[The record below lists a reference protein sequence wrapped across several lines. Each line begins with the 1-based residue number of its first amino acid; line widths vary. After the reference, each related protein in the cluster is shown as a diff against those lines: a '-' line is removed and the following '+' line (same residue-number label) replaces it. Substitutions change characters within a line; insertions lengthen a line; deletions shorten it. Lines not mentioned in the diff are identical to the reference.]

1 MVRIRIS
8 LQTKLIIIVIS
19 IAFVALSVV
28 GYYGYSEAKTVYVQQ
43 IEESEWHDIENIVH
57 SMKDKISIMKQDA
70 NFIANFYAMQKLLNW
85 QSVGVKEKIETW
97 DKATKDTFSSMIDL
111 KNFYYKLRIID
122 LEGMEKINVFFDQ
135 KDHEVVT
142 QSNDKLQNRSQ
153 ERYFIESKTL
163 KSGEV
168 AVSQMEL
175 NMEFGKIV
183 QPYIPIVHFSSM
195 IFDKSGQKRGIAVIN
210 AYAKNFTDAL
220 LAADVSS
227 HIHKKRYLIDN
238 KGFYLFHENRDKLWG
253 EQLNHG
259 ENFKSDH
266 PKLYEYIQNNQNGR
280 YETKGKLY
288 TFDKIYPNAN
298 NLNEYWIVIS
308 EVSTAKL
315 FAPMNDFKVV
325 FLVMLLGTLTV
336 LFYVIRLLISALLA
350 PLELVTDQVVA
361 LSRGEVKFKS
371 IEYSGD
377 DEIKDLIR
385 SSIKMVASIQSTIK
399 QAKNVAQG
407 DFTQRLTPSSNSDEL
422 AISINEMTNR
432 LEESSKIAQKLSYG
446 DVDTYISIN
455 SDKDTLAHSLNALI
469 DYLQQITVI
478 AESISKGDYNI
489 SFKPV
494 STKDRLGIALEAMI
508 ATLNQVLNQANL
520 IANGNYTTNITPKS
534 AEDRLGYALQ
544 TMTQRLHENRLKN
557 EQDNWLKDGLNQLAN
572 RLSGLEN
579 IKKLGDETISNIVKH
594 IQGASG
600 VLYLYDSKQEEC
612 YLQSSYAF
620 VEREALSTRFKK
632 GEGVIGQVALEEQP
646 ILLKNIQK
654 SDYTIESG
662 IVKQEP
668 LNSYTFPI
676 IYEGELIGIAEIAS
690 FLPYT
695 PKDREYMDKAAKVSS
710 AYFYNIAQNV
720 QIKDLLEDSQRAYE
734 ELQVKSE
741 ELQQSNVQM
750 EEQQQQLEQQAQD
763 LKIKNSMLEETK
775 KELDERAHELE
786 KSSQYK
792 SEFLANMSHE
802 LRTPLNS
809 IILLSKMLS
818 EDNSGK
824 FDSDDIKK
832 ASVIHQSGQDLLLL
846 INDILDLSKIE
857 SGKMDITYDELPTQD
872 ILSQSQDLFS
882 PIASQKGLK
891 LLLEDNYDGIIK
903 IDKVKLMQV
912 IKNLLSNAFKFTQK
926 GHVKLEIKHDSSK
939 GLPLLIEVSDTGIGI
954 PSNKKDLIFDAFK
967 QVDGSIS
974 RNYGGT
980 GLGLSISKKFT
991 ELMGGIIS
999 VESTEGEGSSFTI
1012 HLPLLKSDTLKVQP
1026 TTPQTKPQEEL
1037 QQKEMK
1043 QSQKASKTF
1052 VQDLMQSSHDE
1063 ANIDNNVLQNKS
1075 ILITDDDSRNI
1086 FSLSALLQH
1095 AGAQT
1100 MHALNGKEAIEVL
1113 SSNTIDLVLM
1123 DIMMPEMDGY
1133 TTIREIRKNRAFEEL
1148 PIIAVTAKAMKED
1161 KAKCIDAGA
1170 NDYIAKPIEQDALLM
1185 MVKAWLSKK

>member
-1 MVRIRIS
+1 
-8 LQTKLIIIVIS
+8 
-19 IAFVALSVV
+19 
-28 GYYGYSEAKTVYVQQ
+28 
-43 IEESEWHDIENIVH
+43 
-57 SMKDKISIMKQDA
+57 
-70 NFIANFYAMQKLLNW
+70 
-85 QSVGVKEKIETW
+85 
-97 DKATKDTFSSMIDL
+97 
-111 KNFYYKLRIID
+111 
-122 LEGMEKINVFFDQ
+122 
-135 KDHEVVT
+135 
-142 QSNDKLQNRSQ
+142 
-153 ERYFIESKTL
+153 
-163 KSGEV
+163 
-168 AVSQMEL
+168 
-175 NMEFGKIV
+175 
-183 QPYIPIVHFSSM
+183 
-195 IFDKSGQKRGIAVIN
+195 
-210 AYAKNFTDAL
+210 
-220 LAADVSS
+220 
-227 HIHKKRYLIDN
+227 
-238 KGFYLFHENRDKLWG
+238 
-253 EQLNHG
+253 
-259 ENFKSDH
+259 
-266 PKLYEYIQNNQNGR
+266 
-280 YETKGKLY
+280 
-288 TFDKIYPNAN
+288 
-298 NLNEYWIVIS
+298 
-308 EVSTAKL
+308 
-315 FAPMNDFKVV
+315 
-325 FLVMLLGTLTV
+325 
-336 LFYVIRLLISALLA
+336 
-350 PLELVTDQVVA
+350 
-361 LSRGEVKFKS
+361 FKS
-371 IEYSGD
+371 IEYTGD

-432 LEESSKIAQKLSYG
+432 LEESAKITQKLSYG

-469 DYLQQITVI
+469 DYLQQITAI
-478 AESISKGDYNI
+478 AESISKGNYNI
-489 SFKPV
+489 TFKPV
-494 STKDRLGIALEAMI
+494 SNKDRLGVALEAMI
-508 ATLNQVLNQANL
+508 ATLNQILNQANL

-534 AEDRLGYALQ
+534 SEDRLGYALQ
-544 TMTQRLHENRLKN
+544 TMTQRLHENRLQN
-557 EQDNWLKDGLNQLAN
+557 EQDSWLKDGLNQLAN
-572 RLSGLEN
+572 RLSDLEN

-600 VLYLYDSKQEEC
+600 VLYLYDTTQEEC

-646 ILLKNIQK
+646 ILLKNIHK

-662 IVKQEP
+662 MINQEP
-668 LNSYTFPI
+668 LNTYTFPI
-676 IYEGELIGIAEIAS
+676 IYEGELIGISEIAS

-695 PKDREYMDKAAKVSS
+695 QKDREYMDKAAKVSS
-710 AYFYNIAQNV
+710 AYFYNISQNV

-763 LKIKNSMLEETK
+763 LKMKNSMLENTK
-775 KELDERAHELE
+775 KELDVRAHELE

-818 EDNSGK
+818 EENSSK

-882 PIASQKGLK
+882 PIASQKELK
-891 LLLEDNYDGIIK
+891 LLLEDGYDGIIK

-926 GHVKLEIKHDSSK
+926 GYVKLEIKHDPSK
-939 GLPLLIEVSDTGIGI
+939 GLPLLISVSDTGIGI
-954 PSNKKDLIFDAFK
+954 PSSKKDLIFDAFK

-999 VESTEGEGSSFTI
+999 VESKEGEGSTFII
-1012 HLPLLKSDTLKVQP
+1012 HLPLLKSDTPKAQP
-1026 TTPQTKPQEEL
+1026 TTPQPKPQEKLE
-1037 QQKEMK
+1037 QKEIK
-1043 QSQKASKTF
+1043 
-1052 VQDLMQSSHDE
+1052 
-1063 ANIDNNVLQNKS
+1063 
-1075 ILITDDDSRNI
+1075 
-1086 FSLSALLQH
+1086 
-1095 AGAQT
+1095 
-1100 MHALNGKEAIEVL
+1100 
-1113 SSNTIDLVLM
+1113 
-1123 DIMMPEMDGY
+1123 
-1133 TTIREIRKNRAFEEL
+1133 
-1148 PIIAVTAKAMKED
+1148 
-1161 KAKCIDAGA
+1161 
-1170 NDYIAKPIEQDALLM
+1170 
-1185 MVKAWLSKK
+1185 